1 MAIAMTLKD
10 YLDKEHIE
18 YDVVKHAYT
27 HCSSE
32 TAQAA
37 HIPGD
42 QLAKSVLLEDET
54 GYLMAVIPSTHRV
67 QIGKLHKQLNRNLGL
82 ATESELDVLF
92 DDCETGAVP
101 PLAQAYGIDVI
112 FDDAI
117 CMSPHVYLEAG
128 DHTELIHVSSEVFQ
142 ILMGNAKHGSFSKHT

>member
-1 MAIAMTLKD
+1 MAIAMTLRD

-18 YDVVKHAYT
+18 YDVIEHAHT

-37 HIPGD
+37 HIPGC
-42 QLAKSVLLEDET
+42 QLAKSVLLEDES

-67 QIGKLHKQLNRNLGL
+67 QIGRLHKQLNRNLGL
-82 ATESELDVLF
+82 ATERELNMLF
-92 DDCETGAVP
+92 DDCETGAIP

-117 CMSPHVYLEAG
+117 CMNPHVYFEAG
-128 DHTELIHVSSEVFQ
+128 DHAELIHVSCDDFQ
-142 ILMGNAKHGSFSKHT
+142 TLMANAQHGRFSKHV